1 MSVLGGAQEWTPGGP
16 YPIRLVHRVVQGVRA
31 VDAAR
36 PALWDALLTAVFGLG
51 ACVDVGGGNWR
62 HIAHSDTV
70 PVALVAALAAG
81 FVLALWWHR
90 RRPLAAF
97 VAMAV
102 LGLVDAWVGTRLQV
116 GQLGQLVVLFHVALR
131 LPGRALTVAGALVVV
146 QSAVGATRW
155 PTGDWGQAFLPTVT
169 AGLVAALLGSVV
181 RSRRDYTAALV
192 ERARQLEVERDQ
204 QAQLAAAAE
213 RTRIAREM
221 HDIIGHHL
229 SVITGLADGG
239 SYAAHKRPERAA
251 QALAAIGATSRQAL
265 DELRR
270 LLGVL
275 RDDHADPPPGPELGP
290 QPTLADLG
298 ALIDRVRAA
307 GLPVRL
313 TEHGT
318 PAPGPPGREL
328 TVYRVVQEALTNTL
342 KHAGPRA
349 TATVEVHHA
358 PRALSVTVT
367 DAGRTSSRTSMG
379 TGTGTGTSTRAGADT
394 AAGRTDLVRT
404 RTGPGTRAGA
414 GRDAQTGTDPGRVT
428 RAGAGTGPDAVR
440 GGNPP
445 DPYDPPSPSDGAPA
459 APHPGRGLR
468 GLRERAALYD
478 GTLTA
483 GPGPAGGGTVR
494 LELPTPGTTPPPTA
508 ATPLPEPTHPTKPL
522 PPGPPGGS
530 PRGSGAAS

>member
-16 YPIRLVHRVVQGVRA
+16 YPIRLVHRVVQGARA
-31 VDAAR
+31 VDTAR

-62 HIAHSDTV
+62 HIAHSGTV

-102 LGLVDAWVGTRLQV
+102 LGLVDAWAGTRLQV
-116 GQLGQLVVLFHVALR
+116 GQLGQLVVVFHVALR
-131 LPGRALTVAGALVVV
+131 LPGRALAVAGALVVA

-155 PTGDWGQAFLPTVT
+155 PTGDWGQAFFPTVT
-169 AGLVAALLGSVV
+169 AGLVAALLGIVV

-239 SYAAHKRPERAA
+239 SYAARKRPERAA

-275 RDDHADPPPGPELGP
+275 RDDHADQPPGPELGP

-298 ALIDRVRAA
+298 TLIDRVRAA
-307 GLPVRL
+307 GLPVHL

-318 PAPGPPGREL
+318 PATGPPGREL

-349 TATVEVHHA
+349 TATVEVRHA

-367 DAGRTSSRTSMG
+367 DTGRTSSGQPRG
-379 TGTGTGTSTRAGADT
+379 TGTRGAGTDT
-394 AAGRTDLVRT
+394 GRTDLVRT
-404 RTGPGTRAGA
+404 RTGPGTRAGT
-414 GRDAQTGTDPGRVT
+414 GRDAQTGKEPGTGTRT

-440 GGNPP
+440 GGGPP
-445 DPYDPPSPSDGAPA
+445 GPYDPASPSDSAPA
-459 APHPGRGLR
+459 VPHPGRGLR
-468 GLRERAALYD
+468 GMRERAALYD

-483 GPGPAGGGTVR
+483 GPRPAGGWTVR
-494 LELPTPGTTPPPTA
+494 LELPTPGTTPPPSP
-508 ATPLPEPTHPTKPL
+508 ATPLREPTHPTKPL

-530 PRGSGAAS
+530 RRGSGAAS